1 MIPIPRDFLEFLR
14 LLNRHRV
21 RYLIVGGYSVAYH
34 GYPRYTGD
42 IDIFVALSA
51 RNATALA
58 RVFRDFGFGSGAPKP
73 AAFLQPGYVIRLGR
87 EPMRL
92 EILNEIDGVRF
103 EQCYTRRVRVRIG
116 GCAMNF
122 IGYEDLLKN
131 KRSAGR
137 PKDLVDLETL
147 RKKHRDL

>member
-1 MIPIPRDFLEFLR
+1 MIPLPRDFLEFLR

-51 RNATALA
+51 RNAAALVK
-58 RVFRDFGFGSGAPKP
+58 VFRDFGFGSGGPEP
-73 AAFLQPGYVIRLGR
+73 AAFQQPGYVLRLGR

-92 EILNEIDGVRF
+92 EILNEIDGVTF
-103 EQCYTRRVRVRIG
+103 EQCYARRIRARIG

-122 IGYEDLLKN
+122 IGYQDLLKN

-137 PKDLVDLETL
+137 PKDLADLETL
-147 RKKHRDL
+147 KMKPRKS